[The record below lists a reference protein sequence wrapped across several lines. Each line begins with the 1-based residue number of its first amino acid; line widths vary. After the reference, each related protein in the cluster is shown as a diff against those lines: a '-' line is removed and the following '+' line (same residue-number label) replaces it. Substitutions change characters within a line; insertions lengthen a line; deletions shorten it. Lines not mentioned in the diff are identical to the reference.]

1 MGQPGSA
8 EGAAEVSDHV
18 AGSKRLNHFCKM
30 VSAVESLS
38 KDFLSLAECAL
49 VSNVER
55 LRDLHH
61 DKQWPTAEVKK
72 LMGFSKRLEAFG
84 LKHNMH
90 LSVELFGELDKLAAA
105 LEPAMARSQKSVMV
119 QSE

>member
-1 MGQPGSA
+1 MGPPGSA
-8 EGAAEVSDHV
+8 QGAAEVSDHV
-18 AGSKRLNHFCKM
+18 AGSKRLNHFCKV

-38 KDFLSLAECAL
+38 KNLLSLAECAL

-72 LMGFSKRLEAFG
+72 LMGGFQEVGGLWLETQY
-84 LKHNMH
+84 
-90 LSVELFGELDKLAAA
+90 A
-105 LEPAMARSQKSVMV
+105 LECGIIW
-119 QSE
+119 